1 MFGVKV
7 SLMTIIAV
15 SALFGM
21 FSYAVNN
28 QLSPVKKD
36 IQLVQAAISDL
47 KSGQAKLEAK
57 IDKLLSQKP

>member
-15 SALFGM
+15 SALFGV

-36 IQLVQAAISDL
+36 IQLLQAAISDPEERA
-47 KSGQAKLEAK
+47 SQA
-57 IDKLLSQKP
+57 